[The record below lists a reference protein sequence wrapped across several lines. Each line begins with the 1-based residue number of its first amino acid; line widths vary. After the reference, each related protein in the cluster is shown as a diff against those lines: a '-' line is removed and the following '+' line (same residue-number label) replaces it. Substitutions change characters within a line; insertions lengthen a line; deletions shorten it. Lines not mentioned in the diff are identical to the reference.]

1 MIIIFWKPFA
11 AHQLVHL
18 ETHLVQHACQAS
30 LLLSIHRCDHFI
42 QPCRWIDWGV
52 PGCFDLRTHFG
63 AYPLLWCL
71 LWYIMFIFVTGLLG
85 LKCYEGS
92 CGIFG
97 IPCPAKYYLKFLQYL
112 MLFKSISVSF
122 LDKKIFWIGFK
133 LYNMEINLV
142 HPSLETMNCN
152 STINSCAKVTG
163 SKLVKI
169 YIKIET
175 RLCTTMRNSDRRYI
189 A

>member
-122 LDKKIFWIGFK
+122 LDKRYFGSVLNYTIWK
-133 LYNMEINLV
+133 LIWFIPALKRW
-142 HPSLETMNCN
+142 TAIQQ
-152 STINSCAKVTG
+152 STAAQK
-163 SKLVKI
+163 
-169 YIKIET
+169 
-175 RLCTTMRNSDRRYI
+175 
-189 A
+189 